1 MPRFNPKDLSYDQ
14 SLPPFLAAL
23 RGQLTGDDRGADPI
37 LAGRRRAV
45 KKRSASE
52 EAEDAPLVVDER
64 GDVVGG
70 VTVGKDGA
78 VAEDKAAD
86 KTGDETKDEKTDDTR
101 DDANVAFGAGK
112 KRRVGKVV
120 GGDEYEVAERDLKRK
135 REAKKDNSKDES
147 VTKDKKDII
156 DKKDKK
162 DKKKEKKKKIQ
173 LSFEDEEG

>member
-1 MPRFNPKDLSYDQ
+1 MSRFNPKDLSYDQ

-23 RGQLTGDDRGADPI
+23 RGQLTGDGRGADPI

-64 GDVVGG
+64 GHVVGG

-78 VAEDKAAD
+78 VAENKAAD
-86 KTGDETKDEKTDDTR
+86 KTIDEAKDEKKDETKDEPKDDV
-101 DDANVAFGAGK
+101 NVAFGAGK

-120 GGDEYEVAERDLKRK
+120 GGDEYEAAERDLKRK
-135 REAKKDNSKDES
+135 RVSKKDGVKDES
-147 VTKDKKDII
+147 DTK

-173 LSFEDEEG
+173 LSFEDEEEG